1 MNILVVEDNQ
11 DIAENIADYFEPL
24 GHTLDFAI
32 NGKCGLDMALSGRFD
47 IIILDVM
54 LPGMNG
60 MDVCRRLREEHQIT
74 TPVLMLTAR
83 DQLDDKI
90 EGFHCGADD
99 YMVKPYSVKEL
110 EVRLQA
116 LYRRSQPVSR
126 LLKVADLQF
135 DLDTWQVSRQGVML
149 DLNPIQR
156 TALELLM
163 KKSPGIVTRE
173 ELENHIWQEHIPDK
187 DLLRSHIYSLRNTID
202 KPFDVKLLHTVYG
215 TGYRLCKESA

>member
-60 MDVCRRLREEHQIT
+60 MEVCRRLREEHQIT

-126 LLKVADLQF
+126 LLRVADLQF

-215 TGYRLCKESA
+215 TGYRLCEESA